1 MEKEVKQISEKLCK
15 SKTVLLPEI
24 LDSDCYAVYSK
35 EEYKKYDKRLL
46 VAGKAYKHRLYFY
59 RKLNNHSHKT
69 LTFILLNPDYS
80 NHIRKNYL
88 IEKCSKIALDNGYS
102 SIEIFS
108 IFTLRTIDKIDS
120 VSENAILD
128 AFRADM
134 SKNDIV
140 LAYGDK
146 LKRSKKYQNITNE
159 DLRKINKVREIK
171 INTFLNFIFNEQN
184 RKGKIYA
191 IGLTKSRNPK
201 CVNSYKGTPLIEI
214 DSKFLL
220 FQ

>member
-1 MEKEVKQISEKLCK
+1 MNKEVKQISEKLCK
-15 SKTVLLPEI
+15 SKTILLPET
-24 LDSDCYAVYSK
+24 LDSNCYAVYSK
-35 EEYKKYDKRLL
+35 EEYKKCDKKLL
-46 VAGKAYKHRLYFY
+46 VSGKAYKHRLYFY
-59 RKLNNHSHKT
+59 KKLNNNSNKI
-69 LTFILLNPDYS
+69 LTFILLNPGYS
-80 NHIRKNYL
+80 NHIRKNSL
-88 IEKCSKIALDNGYS
+88 IEKCSQIALYNEYS

-146 LKRSKKYQNITNE
+146 LKRSKKYQNVTNE
-159 DLRKINKVREIK
+159 DLRKINKVRQIK
-171 INTFLNFIFNEQN
+171 IDTFLDFIFNQQN

-191 IGLTKSRNPK
+191 IGLTKSNNPK
-201 CVNSYKGTPLIEI
+201 CVNSYKGNPLIEI
-214 DSKFLL
+214 NSKLL
-220 FQ
+220 K